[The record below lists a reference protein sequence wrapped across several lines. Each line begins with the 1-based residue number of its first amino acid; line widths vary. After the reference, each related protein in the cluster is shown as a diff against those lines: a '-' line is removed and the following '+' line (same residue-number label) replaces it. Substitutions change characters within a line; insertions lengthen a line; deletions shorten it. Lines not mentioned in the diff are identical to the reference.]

1 MEITRFRAIN
11 TTHRFVFS
19 FLIVSASERESI
31 RKYGPCLR
39 GPPSRNDYF
48 QWSLTAPRLEIK
60 AIHILDGDC
69 DDAQIDL

>member
-1 MEITRFRAIN
+1 MEIMHFRAIK

-31 RKYGPCLR
+31 RKYGAV
-39 GPPSRNDYF
+39 PPSRNDNF